1 MTAAPSQPQGT
12 TRRELP
18 ERVDVLVVGAG
29 ISGIGA
35 AHRILEATPDVD
47 LAIVEARAATGGTW
61 DLFRY
66 PGVRSDSDMFTLS
79 FPFRPWQGRKA
90 IADGGDIR
98 DYIRETARDGG
109 LDERTHTGCRVVA
122 LDWSSDAQEWTVQVD
137 TDGGRREVRAGW
149 VHFGSGYYDYE
160 EAHDPGFAG
169 VEDFSGTVVHPQ
181 FWPQDLDHAGKRV
194 VVIGSGATAVT
205 VVPAMAQTAAHV
217 TMLQR
222 TPSYVFSQPG
232 VDPFVQ
238 LLRKRLSPQR
248 VQSLTRVKNLGMQSF
263 LYELSRKRPRA
274 ANAIVLG
281 QVRAFLPKE
290 VVAEH
295 FTPPYDVWDQR
306 LCAVPD
312 GDLYA
317 AIRRGAADVVTGHI
331 HRFVPE
337 GVRLTD
343 GRVLEADIVVT
354 ATGLR
359 LQLFGGA
366 QVSVDGAPVDMA
378 RRFAY
383 RGLMLA
389 GVPNVTMTVGY
400 VNASWTLRADL
411 VSRYVA
417 RLLVHLRDRG
427 LGTAVPVAPDGMT
440 AGPIMDLTSGYVQ
453 RIVSTFPKVGD
464 RAPWTMPQNYLK
476 DKIAFRRADVTQD
489 MFFAPLGAKGVALP
503 SGAEAPAQLP
513 LPGSSSNVDGA
524 VGDVVEVPATEAAES
539 PVSVEAVAETS
550 R

>member
-1 MTAAPSQPQGT
+1 MTVAPEDT
-12 TRRELP
+12 VVRRELP

-35 AHRILEATPDVD
+35 AHRVLEADPGVD
-47 LAIVEARAATGGTW
+47 LAIVEAREATGGTW

-98 DYIRETARDGG
+98 DYVRATATEGG
-109 LDERTHTGCRVVA
+109 LDELTHTGCRVVE
-122 LDWSSDAQEWTVQVD
+122 LDWSTDAQEWVVQVD
-137 TDGGRREVRAGW
+137 TATGRREVRARW
-149 VHFGSGYYDYE
+149 VHLGSGYYDYE
-160 EAHDPGFAG
+160 QAHDPGFVG
-169 VEDFSGTVVHPQ
+169 VEDFRGTVVHPQ
-181 FWPQDLDHAGKRV
+181 FWPEDLDHTGKRV

-222 TPSYVFSQPG
+222 TPSYVFTQPG

-248 VQSLTRVKNLGMQSF
+248 VQSLTRVKNLGLQTF
-263 LYELSRKRPRA
+263 LYELSRKRPQV
-274 ANAIVLG
+274 ANKIVLG

-312 GDLYA
+312 GDLYTT
-317 AIRRGAADVVTGHI
+317 IRRGAADVVTGHI
-331 HRFVPE
+331 DRFVPE

-366 QVSVDGAPVDMA
+366 QVLVDGAPVDMA

-417 RLLVHLRDRG
+417 RLLGHLRDRG
-427 LGTAVPVAPDGMT
+427 LGTAVPVAPYGMT

-453 RIVSTFPKVGD
+453 RIVSIFPKVGD

-476 DKIAFRRADVTQD
+476 DKIAFRRADVTED

-539 PVSVEAVAETS
+539 PATVGAVAEAS

>member
-1 MTAAPSQPQGT
+1 
-12 TRRELP
+12 
-18 ERVDVLVVGAG
+18 
-29 ISGIGA
+29 
-35 AHRILEATPDVD
+35 
-47 LAIVEARAATGGTW
+47 
-61 DLFRY
+61 
-66 PGVRSDSDMFTLS
+66 MFTLS

-232 VDPFVQ
+232 IDPFVQ

-248 VQSLTRVKNLGMQSF
+248 VQSLTRVKNLGLQSF

-331 HRFVPE
+331 DRFVPE

-417 RLLVHLRDRG
+417 RLLGHLRDRG